1 MISVIA
7 AKEFLANLLT
17 WRFGLAV
24 AASVVLMSVSAVVL
38 RADYARR
45 LDAHEAELARIR
57 ADLEDTWVYA
67 TLEETVSRPPS
78 PLSVFSEGLEKRMG
92 TILRFSYAK
101 VPTMLTWK
109 KETNPLVAAF
119 PPFDLATVAGLL
131 FSLMALCF
139 AFDAVSG
146 EQERN
151 TLKLMAANRVA
162 RWQILVG
169 KWLGGGA
176 CSLLPAAV
184 GFLVAT
190 LILAGSPWVSL
201 SGGQWLRVAL
211 IFAAV
216 VLYTSA
222 FYLVGLAVSSRAR
235 QSGTALVACI
245 AVWAGCTIV
254 APTATA
260 YVVGEAAPLPPER
273 ELRAQWEEINRQFT
287 REFFSGFG
295 KLEEEFGRRMETDHG
310 KATTSS
316 PSFGLTTH
324 MQGMSVDGVGGMV
337 GFSELFK
344 ESIPVLTEFYG
355 RHESRRIAAGGD
367 IAEVE
372 DRLVHARARQV
383 RLSGRISRL
392 FVAPAFR
399 SAVTALAGTDL
410 RTFER
415 FIDHARRHRAA
426 LADWMREQGL
436 FTSVLFF
443 SSVPEDELHSR
454 EETLRRFE
462 ERGRR
467 VLEFGEG
474 VDTSHVP
481 RFPDY
486 RPSVATLL
494 GGAGL
499 DLGVLLAANALAFV
513 LGLRWFVRRQIG

>member
-1 MISVIA
+1 MIRTIA
-7 AKEFLANLLT
+7 AKEFLTCLLT

-24 AASVVLMSVSAVVL
+24 AASVVLMSVSAAVL

-57 ADLEDTWVYA
+57 ANLEDIWIYA

-92 TILRFSYAK
+92 TILRFSHAK

-131 FSLMALCF
+131 FSLMAVFF
-139 AFDAVSG
+139 AFDAISG
-146 EQERN
+146 EQEGN

-190 LILAGSPWVSL
+190 LILAGSPQVSL
-201 SGGQWLRVAL
+201 SGAQWLRVGL

-260 YVVGEAAPLPPER
+260 YVVGEVVPLPPER
-273 ELRAQWEEINRQFT
+273 ELRAQWEEINRRFSKEFWNGF
-287 REFFSGFG
+287 REM
-295 KLEEEFGRRMETDHG
+295 ENAYRRQHG
-310 KATTSS
+310 KDYITL
-316 PSFGLTTH
+316 GLTTH
-324 MQGMSVDGVGGMV
+324 YQSGGMMVGGEV
-337 GFSELFK
+337 GVSELFK
-344 ESIPVLTEFYG
+344 EAVPTVTDFYG
-355 RHESRRIAAGGD
+355 RFEPRRIAAGRD

-383 RLSGRISRL
+383 ELTGKVSRL

-399 SAVTALAGTDL
+399 SAVSALAGTDL
-410 RTFER
+410 RSFEG
-415 FIDHARRHRAA
+415 FIAHARRHRAT

-443 SSVPEDELHSR
+443 SPVPEDQLHSR
-454 EETLRRFE
+454 EETLRRWE
-462 ERGRR
+462 ARDRR
-467 VLEFGEG
+467 SLESGDG
-474 VDTSHVP
+474 VDTSRVP

-486 RPSVATLL
+486 RPSVATFL
-494 GGAGL
+494 GGAGP
-499 DLGVLLAANALAFV
+499 DFAALLAANILAFF

>member
-1 MISVIA
+1 MILTIV

-24 AASVVLMSVSAVVL
+24 VASVVLMSVSAVVL

-57 ADLEDTWVYA
+57 ADLEDIKFYA
-67 TLEETVSRPPS
+67 ELEETVSRPPS

-92 TILRFSYAK
+92 TILRFSHAK

-119 PPFDLATVAGLL
+119 PPFDLATVAALL
-131 FSLMALCF
+131 FSLMALFF

-146 EQERN
+146 EQEGN

-162 RWQILVG
+162 RWKILVG

-190 LILAGSPWVSL
+190 LILAGSPQVSL
-201 SGGQWLRVAL
+201 SGEQWLRVGL
-211 IFAAV
+211 IFTAV

-222 FYLVGLAVSSRAR
+222 FYLVGLAISARVR

-254 APTATA
+254 APTMVP
-260 YVVGEAAPLPPER
+260 YVVGEVVPLPPER
-273 ELRAQWEEINRQFT
+273 ELRAQWEEIEHQFVRAFVEEFRRL
-287 REFFSGFG
+287 RED
-295 KLEEEFGRRMETDHG
+295 FGRRMGMDYG
-310 KATTSS
+310 
-316 PSFGLTTH
+316 SFGL
-324 MQGMSVDGVGGMV
+324 GMGYARVSLGTIAFIEVMYT
-337 GFSELFK
+337 EA
-344 ESIPVLTEFYG
+344 IPILTSFYG
-355 RHESRRIAAGGD
+355 RFEPRRTAAGRD

-383 RLSGRISRL
+383 RMASSVNRW

-399 SAVTALAGTDL
+399 SAVSALAGTDL
-410 RTFER
+410 RSFEV
-415 FIDHARRHRAA
+415 FVAHARRHRAS

-443 SSVPEDELHSR
+443 SPQPEHELYSR
-454 EETLRRFE
+454 RETDRRADLGLLDPHFH
-462 ERGRR
+462 
-467 VLEFGEG
+467 VEG
-474 VDTSHVP
+474 VVDMSQVP
-481 RFPDY
+481 RFPDF
-486 RPSVATLL
+486 RPSVATFL
-494 GGAGL
+494 GGAGA
-499 DLGVLLAANALAFV
+499 DLAVLMAANVLAFV
-513 LGLRWFVRRQIG
+513 LGLRWLVRRQIG

>member
-1 MISVIA
+1 MILTIA
-7 AKEFLANLLT
+7 AKEFLTCLLT

-24 AASVVLMSVSAVVL
+24 AASVVLLSVSAVVL

-45 LDAHEAELARIR
+45 LEAHEADLARIR
-57 ADLEDTWVYA
+57 GDLEGIKVYA
-67 TLEETVSRPPS
+67 ELEETVSRPPS

-131 FSLMALCF
+131 FSLMALFF

-146 EQERN
+146 EQEGN

-190 LILAGSPWVSL
+190 LILAGSPQVSL
-201 SGGQWLRVAL
+201 SGAQWLRVGL

-222 FYLVGLAVSSRAR
+222 FYLAGLAVSSRVR

-254 APTATA
+254 APTMIP
-260 YVVGEAAPLPPER
+260 YVVGEVVPLPPER
-273 ELRAQWEEINRQFT
+273 ELRAQWEDIEHQMS
-287 REFFSGFG
+287 REFS
-295 KLEEEFGRRMETDHG
+295 EEFERLMEDFGRRMGMDYG
-310 KATTSS
+310 M
-316 PSFGLTTH
+316 FGRGIGYAGVSLGSIRVIK
-324 MQGMSVDGVGGMV
+324 GMYT
-337 GFSELFK
+337 EA
-344 ESIPVLTEFYG
+344 IPILASFYG
-355 RHESRRIAAGGD
+355 RSEPRRMAAGRD
-367 IAEVE
+367 IADVE
-372 DRLVHARARQV
+372 GRLVQARAGQV
-383 RLSGRISRL
+383 RLASSVNRW
-392 FVAPAFR
+392 FVAPSFR
-399 SAVTALAGTDL
+399 NAVSALAGTDL
-410 RTFER
+410 RSFEM
-415 FIDHARRHRAA
+415 FIAHARRHRAS

-443 SSVPEDELHSR
+443 SQQPEHQLYSRRETDRRAELGLLNPDFH
-454 EETLRRFE
+454 EE
-462 ERGRR
+462 GID
-467 VLEFGEG
+467 V
-474 VDTSHVP
+474 SQVP
-481 RFPDY
+481 RFPDF

-494 GGAGL
+494 GGAGA
-499 DLGVLLAANALAFV
+499 DLAVLMAANGLAFF

>member
-1 MISVIA
+1 MIFTIA
-7 AKEFLANLLT
+7 AKEFLTSLLT

-24 AASVVLMSVSAVVL
+24 AASIVLLSVSAVVL

-45 LDAHEAELARIR
+45 LNAHEAELARIR
-57 ADLEDTWVYA
+57 ADLEDIKVYA
-67 TLEETVSRPPS
+67 QLEETVSRPPS

-92 TILRFSYAK
+92 TILRFSHAK

-131 FSLMALCF
+131 FSLMALFF

-201 SGGQWLRVAL
+201 SGAQWLRVGL
-211 IFAAV
+211 IFATV
-216 VLYTSA
+216 LLYTSA
-222 FYLVGLAVSSRAR
+222 FYLAGLAISSRAR

-245 AVWAGCTIV
+245 SVWAGCTIL

-260 YVVGEAAPLPPER
+260 YVVGELVPLPPER
-273 ELRAQWEEINRQFT
+273 ELKTQWEEIEHRFSSEFWT
-287 REFFSGFG
+287 RFQELRDAYSSQLGEMHRRAGIFG
-295 KLEEEFGRRMETDHG
+295 G
-310 KATTSS
+310 KGMIRVPAFVGEVALILGLFREAT
-316 PSFGLTTH
+316 
-324 MQGMSVDGVGGMV
+324 
-337 GFSELFK
+337 
-344 ESIPVLTEFYG
+344 PVLTTFYG
-355 RHESRRIAAGGD
+355 RFEPRRITTGRE
-367 IAEVE
+367 IAKVE
-372 DRLVHARARQV
+372 DRLVLARARQV
-383 RLSGRISRL
+383 GLTHSVSRL

-399 SAVTALAGTDL
+399 GAVSALAGTDL
-410 RTFER
+410 RSFEG
-415 FIDHARRHRAA
+415 FIAHARRHRAT

-436 FTSVLFF
+436 FTSVQFF
-443 SSVPEDELHSR
+443 SPVPEDKLLTR
-454 EETLRRFE
+454 EETLQASKKGE
-462 ERGRR
+462 QGGPRGD
-467 VLEFGEG
+467 GI
-474 VDTSHVP
+474 DTSRVP

-486 RPSVATLL
+486 RPSVGGVF
-494 GGAGL
+494 GGAVQ
-499 DLGVLLAANALAFV
+499 DLAILVLANGLAFC
-513 LGLRWFVRRQIG
+513 LGLRWFARRQIG

>member
-1 MISVIA
+1 MILTIA
-7 AKEFLANLLT
+7 AKEFLTCLLT
-17 WRFGLAV
+17 WRFGLALV
-24 AASVVLMSVSAVVL
+24 ASVVLLSVSAVVL

-45 LDAHEAELARIR
+45 LDAHQAELARIR
-57 ADLEDTWVYA
+57 ADLEEVKFYA
-67 TLEETVSRPPS
+67 ELEETVSRPPS

-131 FSLMALCF
+131 FSLMALFF

-190 LILAGSPWVSL
+190 LILAGSPQVSL
-201 SGGQWLRVAL
+201 SGAQWLRVGL

-216 VLYTSA
+216 ALYTSA

-245 AVWAGCTIV
+245 AVWAGCTVV
-254 APTATA
+254 APTMVP
-260 YVVGEAAPLPPER
+260 YVVGELVPLPPER
-273 ELRAQWEEINRQFT
+273 ELRAQWEEIERQMN
-287 REFFSGFG
+287 REFR
-295 KLEEEFGRRMETDHG
+295 KEFGRLEEDFNHRMGVDHG
-310 KATTSS
+310 F
-316 PSFGLTTH
+316 FGL
-324 MQGMSVDGVGGMV
+324 GALYSGVPLGRITV
-337 GFSELFK
+337 IQDIFAEA
-344 ESIPVLTEFYG
+344 IPFLASFYG
-355 RHESRRIAAGGD
+355 RFEPRRIAAGGD

-383 RLSGRISRL
+383 RLSGQVSRL
-392 FVAPAFR
+392 FVAPALR

-410 RTFER
+410 RTFEG
-415 FIDHARRHRAA
+415 FIDHARRHRAT

-443 SSVPEDELHSR
+443 SGVPEDRLHSR
-454 EETLRRFE
+454 EETLRRWE
-462 ERGRR
+462 EGDGG
-467 VLEFGEG
+467 LLGYGDG
-474 VDTSHVP
+474 VDTSRVP
-481 RFPDY
+481 AFPDY

-494 GGAGL
+494 GGAGA
-499 DLGVLLAANALAFV
+499 DLAVLMAANVLAFV
-513 LGLRWFVRRQIG
+513 LGLRWFARRQIG

>member
-1 MISVIA
+1 MILTIA

-24 AASVVLMSVSAVVL
+24 AASIVLLSVSAVVL

-45 LDAHEAELARIR
+45 LDAHEAKLARIR
-57 ADLEDTWVYA
+57 ADLEDIKVYA
-67 TLEETVSRPPS
+67 QLEETVSRPPS

-92 TILRFSYAK
+92 TILRFSHAK

-131 FSLMALCF
+131 FSLMALFF

-176 CSLLPAAV
+176 CSLLPAAL

-190 LILAGSPWVSL
+190 LILAGSPQVSL
-201 SGGQWLRVAL
+201 SWAQWLRVGL

-222 FYLVGLAVSSRAR
+222 FYLAGLAVSSRAR

-254 APTATA
+254 APAMVP
-260 YVVGEAAPLPPER
+260 YVAGEVVPLPPER
-273 ELRAQWEEINRQFT
+273 ELRAQWEEIAHQMG
-287 REFFSGFG
+287 REFNEEF
-295 KLEEEFGRRMETDHG
+295 ERVREEFGRRMGMDYG
-310 KATTSS
+310 M
-316 PSFGLTTH
+316 FGRGIRYSGASLGSIRVI
-324 MQGMSVDGVGGMV
+324 QGMYT
-337 GFSELFK
+337 EA
-344 ESIPVLTEFYG
+344 IPFLASFYG
-355 RHESRRIAAGGD
+355 RFEPRRMAAGRD

-372 DRLVHARARQV
+372 DRLVQARARQV
-383 RLSGRISRL
+383 RIASSVNRW
-392 FVAPAFR
+392 FVGPAFR
-399 SAVTALAGTDL
+399 SAVSALAGTDL
-410 RTFER
+410 RSFEV
-415 FIDHARRHRAA
+415 FVAHARRHRAS

-443 SSVPEDELHSR
+443 SPQPENELYSR
-454 EETLRRFE
+454 RETDRLA
-462 ERGRR
+462 ERGLLSRHPH
-467 VLEFGEG
+467 FPADG
-474 VDTSHVP
+474 VVDISQVP
-481 RFPDY
+481 RFPDF

-494 GGAGL
+494 GGAGP
-499 DLGVLLAANALAFV
+499 DLAALLAANVLAFV

>member
-1 MISVIA
+1 MIRAIA

-57 ADLEDTWVYA
+57 TGLEKISSYSR
-67 TLEETVSRPPS
+67 LRETVSRPPS

-92 TILRFSYAK
+92 TILRFSHAK

-131 FSLMALCF
+131 FSLMALFC
-139 AFDAVSG
+139 AFDAISG

-184 GFLVAT
+184 GFLLAT
-190 LILAGSPWVSL
+190 LILAGSPRVSL
-201 SGGQWLRVAL
+201 SGGQWLRVGL
-211 IFAAV
+211 IFATML
-216 VLYTSA
+216 LYTST
-222 FYLVGLAVSSRAR
+222 FYLVGLAVSSRVR

-245 AVWAGCTIV
+245 SVWAGCTIV

-260 YVVGEAAPLPPER
+260 YVVGEIAPLPPER
-273 ELRAQWEEINRQFT
+273 ELRSQWEEIDRRVNDEFWTGFRAMEKAYARQLGVTHLGYGILGKSFT
-287 REFFSGFG
+287 
-295 KLEEEFGRRMETDHG
+295 HV
-310 KATTSS
+310 
-316 PSFGLTTH
+316 P
-324 MQGMSVDGVGGMV
+324 MSVGEIVLVG
-337 GFSELFK
+337 EPDR
-344 ESIPVLTEFYG
+344 EAIPKLTSFYG
-355 RHESRRIAAGGD
+355 RFEPLRIAAGRD
-367 IAEVE
+367 IAELE
-372 DRLVHARARQV
+372 DRLILARTRQV
-383 RLSGRISRL
+383 WLTRSVSRIFL
-392 FVAPAFR
+392 AAAFR
-399 SAVTALAGTDL
+399 NAVSALAGTDPYS
-410 RTFER
+410 FEE
-415 FIDHARRHRAA
+415 FIAHARRHRAT

-436 FTSVLFF
+436 FTSLHFF
-443 SSVPEDELHSR
+443 SPVP
-454 EETLRRFE
+454 
-462 ERGRR
+462 
-467 VLEFGEG
+467 EG
-474 VDTSHVP
+474 VDTSRVP

-486 RPSVATLL
+486 RPSFGSVFGRA
-494 GGAGL
+494 AP
-499 DLGVLLAANALAFV
+499 DLGLLLAANGLSLF

>member
-1 MISVIA
+1 MILTIA

-24 AASVVLMSVSAVVL
+24 AASIVLLSVSAVVL

-45 LDAHEAELARIR
+45 LNAHEAELARIR
-57 ADLEDTWVYA
+57 ADLEDIKVYA
-67 TLEETVSRPPS
+67 QLEETVSRPPS

-92 TILRFSYAK
+92 TILRFSHAK

-119 PPFDLATVAGLL
+119 PPFDLATVAALL
-131 FSLMALCF
+131 FSLMALFF

-146 EQERN
+146 EQEGN

-162 RWQILVG
+162 RWKILVG

-176 CSLLPAAV
+176 CSLLPAAL

-190 LILAGSPWVSL
+190 LILAASPQVSL
-201 SGGQWLRVAL
+201 SGAQWLRVGL

-254 APTATA
+254 APAMVP
-260 YVVGEAAPLPPER
+260 YVVGEVVPLPPER
-273 ELRAQWEEINRQFT
+273 ELRAQWEEIARQMG
-287 REFFSGFG
+287 REFSEEFERLS
-295 KLEEEFGRRMETDHG
+295 EEFGRRMGMDFG
-310 KATTSS
+310 M
-316 PSFGLTTH
+316 FGLGVRYSGASLGSIRVI
-324 MQGMSVDGVGGMV
+324 QGMYT
-337 GFSELFK
+337 EA
-344 ESIPVLTEFYG
+344 IPFLASFYG
-355 RHESRRIAAGGD
+355 RFEPRRMAAGRD

-372 DRLVHARARQV
+372 DRLVQARARQV
-383 RLSGRISRL
+383 RIASSVNRW

-399 SAVTALAGTDL
+399 NAVSALAGTDL
-410 RTFER
+410 RSFEV
-415 FIDHARRHRAA
+415 FVAHARRHRAS

-443 SSVPEDELHSR
+443 SPQPENELYSR
-454 EETLRRFE
+454 RETDRLA
-462 ERGRR
+462 ERGLLSRHPH
-467 VLEFGEG
+467 FPADG
-474 VDTSHVP
+474 VVDISQVP
-481 RFPDY
+481 RFPDF

-494 GGAGL
+494 GGAGP
-499 DLGVLLAANALAFV
+499 DLAALLAANGLAFF

>member
-1 MISVIA
+1 MILTIA

-24 AASVVLMSVSAVVL
+24 AASIVLLSVSAVVL

-57 ADLEDTWVYA
+57 ADLEDIKVYA
-67 TLEETVSRPPS
+67 QLEETVSRPPS

-92 TILRFSYAK
+92 TILRFSHAK

-131 FSLMALCF
+131 FSLMALFF

-146 EQERN
+146 EQEGN

-162 RWQILVG
+162 RWKILVG

-176 CSLLPAAV
+176 CSLLPAAL

-190 LILAGSPWVSL
+190 LILAGSPQVSL
-201 SGGQWLRVAL
+201 SGAQWLRVGL

-254 APTATA
+254 APAMVP
-260 YVVGEAAPLPPER
+260 YVVGEVVPLPPER
-273 ELRAQWEEINRQFT
+273 ELRAQWEEIDHRLGKDFHRGLHDLEKEFARQMEPGYWGLLGVGQT
-287 REFFSGFG
+287 YSTLSVGSVAGYYRLYREAVPFLTGFYRDF
-295 KLEEEFGRRMETDHG
+295 EPRRM
-310 KATTSS
+310 
-316 PSFGLTTH
+316 
-324 MQGMSVDGVGGMV
+324 
-337 GFSELFK
+337 
-344 ESIPVLTEFYG
+344 
-355 RHESRRIAAGGD
+355 AAAKD
-367 IAEVE
+367 IAELE
-372 DRLVHARARQV
+372 DRLVNGQTRQV
-383 RLSGRISRL
+383 RITHGVSRL

-399 SAVTALAGTDL
+399 GAVSALAGTDL
-410 RTFER
+410 RSFEE
-415 FIDHARRHRAA
+415 FIAHARRHRAA
-426 LADWMREQGL
+426 LAAWMREQGL
-436 FTSVLFF
+436 FTSVLFY
-443 SSVPEDELHSR
+443 SPVPEDRLHSR
-454 EETLRRFE
+454 QETLRRWKWNLQWPP
-462 ERGRR
+462 G
-467 VLEFGEG
+467 GHG
-474 VDTSHVP
+474 VDRSRVP

-486 RPSVATLL
+486 RPAVATLF
-494 GGAGL
+494 GGAAP
-499 DLGVLLAANALAFV
+499 DLTVLLAANGLAFF
-513 LGLRWFVRRQIG
+513 LGLRWFTRRQIG

>member
-1 MISVIA
+1 MILTIA
-7 AKEFLANLLT
+7 AKEFLTSLLT
-17 WRFGLAV
+17 WRFGLAL
-24 AASVVLMSVSAVVL
+24 AASVVLLSVSAVVL

-57 ADLEDTWVYA
+57 ADLEGIKFYA
-67 TLEETVSRPPS
+67 ELEETVSRPPS

-92 TILRFSYAK
+92 TILRFSHAK

-131 FSLMALCF
+131 FSLMALFF

-184 GFLVAT
+184 GFLLAT
-190 LILAGSPWVSL
+190 LILAASPQVSL
-201 SGGQWLRVAL
+201 SGAQWLRVGL
-211 IFAAV
+211 IFATV
-216 VLYTSA
+216 LLYTSA
-222 FYLVGLAVSSRAR
+222 FYLAGLAVSSRAR

-245 AVWAGCTIV
+245 SLWAGCTIV

-260 YVVGEAAPLPPER
+260 YVVGEVVPLPPER
-273 ELRAQWEEINRQFT
+273 ELKAQWEEINRRLT
-287 REFFSGFG
+287 EEFWSGFHEMEYAYGRQRGREYSLFG
-295 KLEEEFGRRMETDHG
+295 KSAMYGSVSVGGFAGV
-310 KATTSS
+310 
-316 PSFGLTTH
+316 FGLFR
-324 MQGMSVDGVGGMV
+324 DAAPMV
-337 GFSELFK
+337 TDYYERFE
-344 ESIPVLTEFYG
+344 P
-355 RHESRRIAAGGD
+355 RRIAAGQD
-367 IAEVE
+367 IAEME
-372 DRLVHARARQV
+372 DRLVQARTRQV
-383 RLSGRISRL
+383 RVSGEVGRL

-399 SAVTALAGTDL
+399 NAVSALAGTDL
-410 RTFER
+410 HSFEE
-415 FIDHARRHRAA
+415 FIAHARRHRAA
-426 LADWMREQGL
+426 LADWMREQGH

-443 SSVPEDELHSR
+443 SNVDQDK
-454 EETLRRFE
+454 
-462 ERGRR
+462 
-467 VLEFGEG
+467 G
-474 VDTSHVP
+474 VDTSRVP

-486 RPSVATLL
+486 RPSVATFL
-494 GGAGL
+494 GGAGP
-499 DLGVLLAANALAFV
+499 DLAALLAANGLAFV

>member
-1 MISVIA
+1 M
-7 AKEFLANLLT
+7 
-17 WRFGLAV
+17 
-24 AASVVLMSVSAVVL
+24 
-38 RADYARR
+38 
-45 LDAHEAELARIR
+45 
-57 ADLEDTWVYA
+57 
-67 TLEETVSRPPS
+67 
-78 PLSVFSEGLEKRMG
+78 
-92 TILRFSYAK
+92 
-101 VPTMLTWK
+101 
-109 KETNPLVAAF
+109 TNPLVAVF

-131 FSLMALCF
+131 FSLMALFF

-146 EQERN
+146 EQEGN

-169 KWLGGGA
+169 KWLGGGV

-190 LILAGSPWVSL
+190 LILAGSPQVSL
-201 SGGQWLRVAL
+201 SGAQWLRVGL

-216 VLYTSA
+216 ALYTSA
-222 FYLVGLAVSSRAR
+222 FYLVGLAVSSRVR
-235 QSGTALVACI
+235 QSGTSLVACI

-254 APTATA
+254 APTMIPYA
-260 YVVGEAAPLPPER
+260 VGELVPLPPER
-273 ELRAQWEEINRQFT
+273 ELRAQWEEIERQS
-287 REFFSGFG
+287 RKEFFSGFG
-295 KLEEEFGRRMETDHG
+295 KTEEGFGRRMGVDYG
-310 KATTSS
+310 M
-316 PSFGLTTH
+316 FGLTTH
-324 MQGMSVDGVGGMV
+324 MQTMAVGGMV
-337 GFSELFK
+337 RFSELFR

-355 RHESRRIAAGGD
+355 RYEPRRIAAGGD

-383 RLSGRISRL
+383 RLSGQVSRL

-399 SAVTALAGTDL
+399 NAVSALAGTDL
-410 RTFER
+410 RSFEV
-415 FIDHARRHRAA
+415 FIAHARRHRAT

-443 SSVPEDELHSR
+443 SPVPEDQLHSR
-454 EETLRRFE
+454 EETGRRWE
-462 ERGRR
+462 ERGQRA
-467 VLEFGEG
+467 LGFGDG

-494 GGAGL
+494 GGAGA
-499 DLGVLLAANALAFV
+499 DLGVLLAANVLALF

>member
-1 MISVIA
+1 MILTIA
-7 AKEFLANLLT
+7 AKEFLTSLLT

-24 AASVVLMSVSAVVL
+24 TASVVLLSVSAVVL

-57 ADLEDTWVYA
+57 ADLEDIKVYA
-67 TLEETVSRPPS
+67 QLEETVSRPPS

-92 TILRFSYAK
+92 TILRFSHAK

-131 FSLMALCF
+131 FSLMALFF

-146 EQERN
+146 EQEGN

-190 LILAGSPWVSL
+190 LILAGSPQVSL
-201 SGGQWLRVAL
+201 SGAQWLRVGL

-222 FYLVGLAVSSRAR
+222 FYLAGLAVSSRAR

-254 APTATA
+254 APTMVP
-260 YVVGEAAPLPPER
+260 YVVGEVVPLPPER
-273 ELRAQWEEINRQFT
+273 ELRAQWEEIAHQMG
-287 REFFSGFG
+287 REFS
-295 KLEEEFGRRMETDHG
+295 EEFERVMEDFGRRMGMDYG
-310 KATTSS
+310 M
-316 PSFGLTTH
+316 FGL
-324 MQGMSVDGVGGMV
+324 GIRYSGVSLG
-337 GFSELFK
+337 
-344 ESIPVLTEFYG
+344 SIRVIQAMYTEAIPFLASFYG
-355 RHESRRIAAGGD
+355 RFEPRRMAAGRD

-383 RLSGRISRL
+383 QIASSVNRW

-399 SAVTALAGTDL
+399 NAVSALAGTDL
-410 RTFER
+410 RSFEV
-415 FIDHARRHRAA
+415 FVAHARRHRAS

-443 SSVPEDELHSR
+443 SPQPENELYSR
-454 EETLRRFE
+454 RETDRLAE
-462 ERGRR
+462 LDLLSSPPH
-467 VLEFGEG
+467 VHVEG
-474 VDTSHVP
+474 VVDISQVP
-481 RFPDY
+481 RFPDF

-494 GGAGL
+494 GGAGA
-499 DLGVLLAANALAFV
+499 DLAVLMGANVLAFV
-513 LGLRWFVRRQIG
+513 FGLHWFVRRQIG

>member
-1 MISVIA
+1 MILTIA
-7 AKEFLANLLT
+7 AKEFLTSLLT

-24 AASVVLMSVSAVVL
+24 PASVVLMSVSAVVL

-57 ADLEDTWVYA
+57 ANLEDIWIYA

-92 TILRFSYAK
+92 TILRFSHAK

-131 FSLMALCF
+131 FSLMALFF

-146 EQERN
+146 EHEGN
-151 TLKLMAANRVA
+151 TLKLMTANRVA

-190 LILAGSPWVSL
+190 LILAGSPQVSL
-201 SGGQWLRVAL
+201 SGAQWLRVGL

-222 FYLVGLAVSSRAR
+222 FYLVGLAVSARAR

-245 AVWAGCTIV
+245 AVWAGGTIV
-254 APTATA
+254 APTSTA
-260 YVVGEAAPLPPER
+260 YLVGEVVPLPPER
-273 ELRAQWEEINRQFT
+273 ELRAEWEEIRRQFS
-287 REFFSGFG
+287 REFSNGFDEVMHAYGRQLG
-295 KLEEEFGRRMETDHG
+295 KDYSLLGTAQQYQSM
-310 KATTSS
+310 S
-316 PSFGLTTH
+316 L
-324 MQGMSVDGVGGMV
+324 GMAIGVI
-337 GFSELFK
+337 ELFK
-344 ESIPVLTEFYG
+344 EAVPAVTGFYG
-355 RHESRRIAAGGD
+355 RFEPRRIAAGRD

-372 DRLVHARARQV
+372 DRLVHARARQAELTGKV
-383 RLSGRISRL
+383 SRL

-399 SAVTALAGTDL
+399 SAVSALAGTDL
-410 RTFER
+410 RSFEG
-415 FIDHARRHRAA
+415 FIAHARRHRAH

-443 SSVPEDELHSR
+443 SPVPEDQLHSR
-454 EETLRRFE
+454 EETLRRSE

-467 VLEFGEG
+467 DGGVGNG
-474 VDTSHVP
+474 VDTSRVP

-486 RPSVATLL
+486 RPSVATFL
-494 GGAGL
+494 GGAGP
-499 DLGVLLAANALAFV
+499 DFAALLAANGLAFF

>member
-1 MISVIA
+1 MIRVIA
-7 AKEFLANLLT
+7 AKEFLTCLLT
-17 WRFGLAV
+17 WRFGLALT
-24 AASVVLMSVSAVVL
+24 ASVVLMSVSAVVL

-57 ADLEDTWVYA
+57 ADLEDIKFYA
-67 TLEETVSRPPS
+67 ELEETVSRPPS

-92 TILRFSYAK
+92 TILRFSHAK

-131 FSLMALCF
+131 FSLMALFF

-146 EQERN
+146 EQEGN

-190 LILAGSPWVSL
+190 LILAGSPRVSL
-201 SGGQWLRVAL
+201 SGGQWLRVGL
-211 IFAAV
+211 IFATV
-216 VLYTSA
+216 LLYTSA
-222 FYLVGLAVSSRAR
+222 FYLAGLAVSARAR

-260 YVVGEAAPLPPER
+260 YVVGEVVPLPPER
-273 ELRAQWEEINRQFT
+273 ELKAQGEEIQRNLR
-287 REFFSGFG
+287 REFA
-295 KLEEEFGRRMETDHG
+295 EEVEQLMDDFARRMGVEY
-310 KATTSS
+310 S
-316 PSFGLTTH
+316 PFGWAQQYSRVSVGNTVGAVGLFTEAIPFLT
-324 MQGMSVDGVGGMV
+324 G
-337 GFSELFK
+337 
-344 ESIPVLTEFYG
+344 FYG
-355 RHESRRIAAGGD
+355 GFEPRRIAAGRD

-383 RLSGRISRL
+383 RLTRRVSRFFL
-392 FVAPAFR
+392 APAFR
-399 SAVTALAGTDL
+399 GAVSALAGTDL
-410 RTFER
+410 DSFEE
-415 FIDHARRHRAA
+415 FIAHARRHRAT

-443 SSVPEDELHSR
+443 NPEPEDRLYSR
-454 EETLRRFE
+454 QETI
-462 ERGRR
+462 RR
-467 VLEFGEG
+467 VDLGILKPSFQGEG
-474 VDTSHVP
+474 VDLSRVP

-486 RPSVATLL
+486 RPSAGSVF
-494 GGAGL
+494 GGAVPDMAL
-499 DLGVLLAANALAFV
+499 LLAANGLALF